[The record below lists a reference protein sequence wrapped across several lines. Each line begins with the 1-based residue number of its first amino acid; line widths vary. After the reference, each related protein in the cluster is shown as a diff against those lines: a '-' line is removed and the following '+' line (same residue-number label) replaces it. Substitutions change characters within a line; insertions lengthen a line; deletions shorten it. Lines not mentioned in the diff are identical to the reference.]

1 MTMSDAETAYKAAE
15 AAIERVRA
23 NGEAMLDL
31 SGDVYY
37 NALTSLPDS
46 IAQLT
51 ALTTLSLSGTQ
62 VSDLTP
68 IAPLTALTTLSLF
81 GTQVSDL
88 TPIAPL
94 TSLTTLNL
102 GGTQVSDLTSIA
114 PLTALTLLNLSG
126 TQVSDLTSIA
136 PLTSLTMLNLNSTQ
150 VSDLTPIAPLTA
162 LKLLNLS
169 GTQVSDLTPIAPL
182 TALTTLSLSGTQ
194 VSDLT
199 PIAPLTALTL
209 LNLSGTQ
216 VSDLTPIAQLTSLTT
231 LNLGGTQVS
240 DLTPIA
246 QLTSLTMLNL
256 NSTQVSDPRP
266 LTALRKLAE
275 SPEINGLSFEKIAA
289 ARLDPRIA
297 EIAKIKGRKI
307 RAVELFAYL
316 EGWEQ
321 PVEFNESGP
330 APSTLFDVQTI
341 DDRLEI
347 ADSHPS
353 EAERDDQLKQ
363 VLHNRLKVRNT
374 DLERLAGNRFFVLCA
389 KARSLTTR
397 LDGNFDDLD
406 MLNIHLDVEELT
418 RLKDRGAERDGDEPF
433 PQEVAD
439 ALADVVSIGPG
450 LTLDNGA
457 VELLEKRKRR
467 FAANPFTAD
476 QQAAH
481 DDFSTAVAQDP
492 AAFGDRLRALETQVL
507 EREDDSAG
515 AAVQDAATRNIL
527 IKFGRLALAVGAPVA
542 TNVLATILAPPIKAF
557 LIAEWPVIAEVAAL
571 YGPSFQGWFL
581 SAMSGFTESA
591 GLVANTQ
598 PRAVERPVK
607 PEEDEV

>member
-23 NGEAMLDL
+23 NGEDMLDL
-31 SGDVYY
+31 SGDAY
-37 NALTSLPDS
+37 NALTWLPDN

-51 ALTTLSLSGTQ
+51 ALTRLSLGFTQVSDITPIAPLTALTSLDLGFTQ

-68 IAPLTALTTLSLF
+68 IAPLTALTSLDLGGTQVSNLTPIAQLTALTELNLSETEVSDLISIAPLTALTWLF
-81 GTQVSDL
+81 LGGTQVSDL
-88 TPIAPL
+88 TPIA
-94 TSLTTLNL
+94 
-102 GGTQVSDLTSIA
+102 Q
-114 PLTALTLLNLSG
+114 LTALTSLSL
-126 TQVSDLTSIA
+126 DH
-136 PLTSLTMLNLNSTQ
+136 
-150 VSDLTPIAPLTA
+150 
-162 LKLLNLS
+162 
-169 GTQVSDLTPIAPL
+169 TQVSDLTPIAPL
-182 TALTTLSLSGTQ
+182 TALTSLSL
-194 VSDLT
+194 DH
-199 PIAPLTALTL
+199 
-209 LNLSGTQ
+209 
-216 VSDLTPIAQLTSLTT
+216 
-231 LNLGGTQVS
+231 
-240 DLTPIA
+240 
-246 QLTSLTMLNL
+246 
-256 NSTQVSDPRP
+256 TQVSDPRP

-275 SPEINGLSFEKIAA
+275 SPEYNGLSFEKIAA
-289 ARLDPRIA
+289 THIDPRIA
-297 EIAKIKGRKI
+297 KIAEIEDPKK

-321 PVEFNESGP
+321 PVEFDENGP
-330 APSTLFDVQTI
+330 APSTLFDVQTA

-450 LTLDNGA
+450 LTLDNEA
-457 VELLEKRKRR
+457 VELLENRKRR
-467 FAANPFTAD
+467 FAANPLTAD

-492 AAFGDRLRALETQVL
+492 AAIGDRLRALETQVL

-515 AAVQDAATRNIL
+515 AAIQDATARNIL
-527 IKFGRLALAVGAPVA
+527 IKIGRLALAVVKPVA
-542 TNVLATILAPPIKAF
+542 IGVAVTIVSPPVTAF
-557 LIAEWPVIAEVAAL
+557 LMAKWPVIAEVAAL
-571 YGPSFQGWFL
+571 YGLSFQGWFL
-581 SAMSGFTESA
+581 SAMSGLTEFA

-598 PRAVERPVK
+598 PRAIKRPAK